1 MIRVAPTTAAS
12 TQGTDSPLSNRHSA
26 CDYSSNWSFS
36 LSLSLSLSA
45 SLSFTPP
52 PSFSLSL
59 FLFYFTLFLLSLSSS
74 PPLLLLSPSITFY
87 ISFLSYSSA
96 YSLPLFVF
104 PCLCV
109 GSRGIFVS
117 PSRPLELASKLASPR
132 PSATPQL
139 LVRVF
144 HLSHTFFPFLFS
156 SFVLPS
162 FPTLFF
168 YLSLHLSSSSCSIC
182 SMYIIYT
189 SLAPDH
195 RAVARVLVQ
204 PAKDRIS

>member
-36 LSLSLSLSA
+36 LSLFLLLSLLHSSPLCLSLSVLFYSIP
-45 SLSFTPP
+45 SLSIF
-52 PSFSLSL
+52 LS
-59 FLFYFTLFLLSLSSS
+59 
-74 PPLLLLSPSITFY
+74 PLLLLSLSITFY

-168 YLSLHLSSSSCSIC
+168 YLSLHLSSSSCSVC